1 MGISPT
7 DDHLHAGHVA
17 RRLSPSSVE
26 GENAMKAYGT
36 TVLVTLCVVLLHA
49 AVMFGASFAGF
60 LGETLMIVTAVLALL
75 LWGTF
80 IGLTIR
86 ALVLA
91 MAVRRG
97 DRSRLDE
104 SLRWTRALLLTSA
117 LLSIGTAFLLAM
129 GAFATCGPVFLSGL
143 YHWGG
148 LVGSVLGFAAFFAL
162 PALVRGPLT
171 ELGQPAPAPGWRA
184 PLITGS
190 IVYGLWGLVWLVAWL
205 VLRGSINT
213 GTYPARASSPY
224 RLPFPGG
231 DSSWVIQGNNSSFN
245 HEGGEQHAWD
255 FRRRCGTP
263 VLAARDG
270 RVSAVTDSNTGHG
283 SGRPNNFVEV
293 THSDGTVGRY
303 LHIEQNSAA
312 VTVGTN
318 VRQGQK
324 LANVGNVGN
333 SLTGHIHFV
342 VERGGR
348 SIPITFSDVDEDN
361 GIPRT
366 FNSYTSG
373 NR

>member
-1 MGISPT
+1 
-7 DDHLHAGHVA
+7 
-17 RRLSPSSVE
+17 
-26 GENAMKAYGT
+26 MKAYGT
-36 TVLVTLCVVLLHA
+36 TVLVTLCGVLLLA
-49 AVMFGASFAGF
+49 GVMLGASFAGF

-75 LWGTF
+75 LWGAL

-91 MAVRRG
+91 LAVRRG
-97 DRSRLDE
+97 ETGRINE
-104 SLRWTRALLLTSA
+104 SLRWTRGLLLTTA

-129 GAFATCGPVFLSGL
+129 GAFATCGPTFLSGL

-148 LVGSVLGFAAFFAL
+148 LVGSVLGFVGFFAL
-162 PALVRGPLT
+162 PALLRGPLR
-171 ELGQPAPAPGWRA
+171 ELGHPAPTSGWRA

-205 VLRGSINT
+205 LLRGSIDA

-231 DSSWVIQGNNSSFN
+231 ASSWVIQGNNSSFN

-270 RVSAVTDSNTGHG
+270 RVSAVTDRNTGHG
-283 SGRPNNFVEV
+283 GGKPNNFVEV

-303 LHIEQNSAA
+303 LHIEQNSA
-312 VTVGTN
+312 TVRVGAT
-318 VRQGQK
+318 VRRGDQ

-342 VERGGR
+342 VESGGR
-348 SIPITFSDVDEDN
+348 SIPITFNDVDDDS

-366 FNSYTSG
+366 FNSYDSG

>member
-1 MGISPT
+1 M
-7 DDHLHAGHVA
+7 
-17 RRLSPSSVE
+17 R
-26 GENAMKAYGT
+26 AYGT
-36 TVLVTLCVVLLHA
+36 TVLVTLSVVLLHA
-49 AVMFGASFAGF
+49 AIMAGASFAGF

-75 LWGTF
+75 LWGAF

-86 ALVLA
+86 ALVLG
-91 MAVRRG
+91 MRVRRG
-97 DRSRLDE
+97 AQVQLGE
-104 SLRWTRALLLTSA
+104 SLRWTRALLLTWA

-129 GAFATCGPVFLSGL
+129 GAFATCGPIFLSGL

-148 LVGSVLGFAAFFAL
+148 LAGSVLGFVGFFAL
-162 PALVRGPLT
+162 PALVRGSLS
-171 ELGQPAPAPGWRA
+171 EHGQPVQAVGWRA
-184 PLITGS
+184 PLATGS
-190 IVYGLWGLVWLVAWL
+190 IVYGLWGLVWLVAWML
-205 VLRGSINT
+205 LRGSIDT
-213 GTYPARASSPY
+213 GAYPARASSPY
-224 RLPFPGG
+224 RLPYPSG

-245 HEGGEQHAWD
+245 HEDDEQHAWD

-270 RVSAVTDSNTGHG
+270 KVLAVEDSHTGHG
-283 SGRPNNFVEV
+283 GDSPNNFVEV
-293 THSDGTVGRY
+293 EHTDKTVGRY
-303 LHIEQNSAA
+303 LHIEQNSSA
-312 VTVGTN
+312 VRVGAT

-348 SIPITFSDVDEDN
+348 SIPITFSDTNDDD

>member
-1 MGISPT
+1 
-7 DDHLHAGHVA
+7 
-17 RRLSPSSVE
+17 
-26 GENAMKAYGT
+26 MKAYGT
-36 TVLVTLCVVLLHA
+36 AVLVILCVVLLHA
-49 AVMFGASFAGF
+49 AIMLGASFAGF

-80 IGLTIR
+80 IALTIR

-97 DRSRLDE
+97 ERNQLDA
-104 SLRWTRALLLTSA
+104 SLRWTRPLLLTGA
-117 LLSIGTAFLLAM
+117 LLSIGTAFLLGM

-148 LVGSVLGFAAFFAL
+148 LVGSVLGFVAWFAL
-162 PALVRGPLT
+162 PALVRGPLQ
-171 ELGQPAPAPGWRA
+171 ELGQPTPPIGWRA

-205 VLRGSINT
+205 LLRGSIDT

-224 RLPFPGG
+224 RLPFPAG

-245 HEGGEQHAWD
+245 HEGDEQHAWD

-270 RVSAVTDSNTGHG
+270 TVRAVTDSNTGHG
-283 SGRPNNFVEV
+283 GGSPNNLVEV

-312 VTVGTN
+312 VTVGAN
-318 VRQGQK
+318 VRQGAK

-348 SIPITFSDVDEDN
+348 SIAVTFTDVDEDS

-366 FNSYTSG
+366 YNSYTSG